1 MDHSQ
6 VLENIKIK
14 LSLVPKKPGCYQ
26 MKDEHGNIIYVGKA
40 KILQNRLKSYFTGSH
55 DAKTTKMVQN
65 IYDFEYIITSSE
77 LEAFLL
83 ELNYIKEYRPKYNIM
98 LMDDKTY
105 PYIVI
110 TSEEHP
116 RLIMTRD
123 VKLKGKKRPLK
134 IYGPFPNA
142 KACRDTVEV
151 LNKIYPFRKCHTIP
165 KKSCLYYDMKQC
177 LAPCINSVDKDEY
190 SQIINKAN
198 EVLSGSNQQ
207 LLKEMNNKMNTAAEN
222 LQFEDAIE
230 YRNIINSINELLT
243 PQKMSIQDG
252 RNRDI
257 FGYFV
262 KDGVVCVQ
270 ILHMRSCKLIERSG
284 EVFDIIDNLNDILC
298 EYLYQFYDS
307 DAVVKPSELLIPY
320 IEGYEILKEAL
331 DLNVIVPVKGIKK
344 QLVNLGCEN
353 AQNNLENIQKI
364 RLIKL
369 SKTTK
374 PLEELSRILNI
385 EYPKVIEIF
394 DNSNISGA
402 SPVSAMVTYI
412 DGLPSPKDYRK
423 YKVKTVDGADDYH
436 TMQEVIERRYS
447 RLQKEQ
453 GRLPNLII
461 VDGGKPQVRAAR
473 EILNKLGLNI
483 NLIGLAKDDKHRTD
497 MIITSKLEEVKLDKS
512 SNTFLIL
519 TAMQDEVHRFA
530 ITYFKQ
536 THSKN
541 TFTSIFDDIKGI
553 GKKRKL
559 ILMKEFDNL
568 EELSHASVDKLK
580 ALGFPKELALE
591 ILEVVNS
598 RDQS

>member
-1 MDHSQ
+1 
-6 VLENIKIK
+6 
-14 LSLVPKKPGCYQ
+14 
-26 MKDEHGNIIYVGKA
+26 
-40 KILQNRLKSYFTGSH
+40 
-55 DAKTTKMVQN
+55 
-65 IYDFEYIITSSE
+65 
-77 LEAFLL
+77 
-83 ELNYIKEYRPKYNIM
+83 
-98 LMDDKTY
+98 
-105 PYIVI
+105 
-110 TSEEHP
+110 
-116 RLIMTRD
+116 
-123 VKLKGKKRPLK
+123 
-134 IYGPFPNA
+134 
-142 KACRDTVEV
+142 
-151 LNKIYPFRKCHTIP
+151 
-165 KKSCLYYDMKQC
+165 
-177 LAPCINSVDKDEY
+177 
-190 SQIINKAN
+190 
-198 EVLSGSNQQ
+198 
-207 LLKEMNNKMNTAAEN
+207 
-222 LQFEDAIE
+222 
-230 YRNIINSINELLT
+230 
-243 PQKMSIQDG
+243 
-252 RNRDI
+252 
-257 FGYFV
+257 
-262 KDGVVCVQ
+262 
-270 ILHMRSCKLIERSG
+270 
-284 EVFDIIDNLNDILC
+284 
-298 EYLYQFYDS
+298 
-307 DAVVKPSELLIPY
+307 
-320 IEGYEILKEAL
+320 
-331 DLNVIVPVKGIKK
+331 
-344 QLVNLGCEN
+344 
-353 AQNNLENIQKI
+353 
-364 RLIKL
+364 
-369 SKTTK
+369 
-374 PLEELSRILNI
+374 
-385 EYPKVIEIF
+385 
-394 DNSNISGA
+394 
-402 SPVSAMVTYI
+402 MVTYI
-412 DGLPSPKDYRK
+412 DGVPSPKDYRK

>member
-1 MDHSQ
+1 
-6 VLENIKIK
+6 
-14 LSLVPKKPGCYQ
+14 
-26 MKDEHGNIIYVGKA
+26 
-40 KILQNRLKSYFTGSH
+40 
-55 DAKTTKMVQN
+55 
-65 IYDFEYIITSSE
+65 
-77 LEAFLL
+77 
-83 ELNYIKEYRPKYNIM
+83 
-98 LMDDKTY
+98 
-105 PYIVI
+105 
-110 TSEEHP
+110 
-116 RLIMTRD
+116 
-123 VKLKGKKRPLK
+123 
-134 IYGPFPNA
+134 
-142 KACRDTVEV
+142 
-151 LNKIYPFRKCHTIP
+151 
-165 KKSCLYYDMKQC
+165 
-177 LAPCINSVDKDEY
+177 
-190 SQIINKAN
+190 
-198 EVLSGSNQQ
+198 
-207 LLKEMNNKMNTAAEN
+207 
-222 LQFEDAIE
+222 
-230 YRNIINSINELLT
+230 
-243 PQKMSIQDG
+243 
-252 RNRDI
+252 
-257 FGYFV
+257 
-262 KDGVVCVQ
+262 
-270 ILHMRSCKLIERSG
+270 
-284 EVFDIIDNLNDILC
+284 
-298 EYLYQFYDS
+298 
-307 DAVVKPSELLIPY
+307 
-320 IEGYEILKEAL
+320 
-331 DLNVIVPVKGIKK
+331 
-344 QLVNLGCEN
+344 
-353 AQNNLENIQKI
+353 
-364 RLIKL
+364 
-369 SKTTK
+369 
-374 PLEELSRILNI
+374 
-385 EYPKVIEIF
+385 
-394 DNSNISGA
+394 
-402 SPVSAMVTYI
+402 MVTYI